1 MTTNTEARAVADVAA
16 PKFVAAG
23 TVIMRRSDIIGLL
36 HKRIAQ
42 AHEEARDVGENGSI
56 AKFSAVRHKIA
67 AYMALLSD
75 LRAVPKFM
83 NETPAALAAH
93 LSEQGATAGVVG
105 GKANG

>member
-67 AYMALLSD
+67 A
-75 LRAVPKFM
+75 KFL